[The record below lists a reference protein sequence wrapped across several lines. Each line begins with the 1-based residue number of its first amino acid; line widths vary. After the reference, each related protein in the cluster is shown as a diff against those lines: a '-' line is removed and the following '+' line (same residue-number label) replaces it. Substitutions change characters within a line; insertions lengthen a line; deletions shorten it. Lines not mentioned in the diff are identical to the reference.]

1 MPVDVPAVLHAARS
15 YPHAQRDVSSRGR
28 QLRYRAAGA
37 APSSAVRAPPNPD
50 RGLIEGRAPR
60 LTRAAGEGGTR
71 REMWEAELGCS
82 APQAEQ
88 TAPSGINTSK
98 PGKLNPSSAKRSWSL
113 LGLPVEQGP
122 WYAQYAHPSLLP
134 AAGQSAEGFR
144 FSIGS

>member
-1 MPVDVPAVLHAARS
+1 MDVPAILHAARS
-15 YPHAQRDVSSRGR
+15 YLHARRDASGRGR

-50 RGLIEGRAPR
+50 RGLIKGRAPR

-82 APQAEQ
+82 TPQAEQ

-98 PGKLNPSSAKRSWSL
+98 PGKLNPSSTKRSWSL
-113 LGLPVEQGP
+113 LCLPIEHGP
-122 WYAQYAHPSLLP
+122 WHAHRSLLP
-134 AAGQSAEGFR
+134 AAEQSGEGFL